1 MTKIFTSVL
10 ICIFVLSFKVSTMA
24 QDEATNQANVIAAV
38 APVYP
43 VVANAAR
50 AIGDVVVEIELT
62 ANGQIKKTE
71 AISGHPLLR
80 LASEKAAKRWKFEG
94 LNNNQISHRLRLIF
108 SFNLLDKSGKDGEVG
123 IIFFPPYKVAITALI
138 TKVKT
143 TPDYRR

>member
-1 MTKIFTSVL
+1 MTKLSPSVL
-10 ICIFVLSFKVSTMA
+10 IFIFVFVFSVSGMA
-24 QDEATNQANVIAAV
+24 QDEVNNQPTVIAAA

-43 VVANAAR
+43 AVANAAR
-50 AIGDVVVEIELT
+50 ASGDVIVEIELT

-94 LNNNQISHRLRLIF
+94 LKNDQSSHRLRLTF
-108 SFNLLDKSGKDGEVG
+108 SFNLLDKAGKDGEVG
-123 IIFFPPYKVAITALI
+123 IIFFPPYKVGITALI
-138 TKVKT
+138 AKLKT

>member
-1 MTKIFTSVL
+1 MNKIFTSIL

-24 QDEATNQANVIAAV
+24 QDEANNQVTVIAAV

-50 AIGDVVVEIELT
+50 AIGDVVVEIELM

-80 LASEKAAKRWKFEG
+80 SAAVEAARKAE
-94 LNNNQISHRLRLIF
+94 F
-108 SFNLLDKSGKDGEVG
+108 SPTMLGGENVSVSGV
-123 IIFFPPYKVAITALI
+123 IIYDFVP
-138 TKVKT
+138 
-143 TPDYRR
+143 